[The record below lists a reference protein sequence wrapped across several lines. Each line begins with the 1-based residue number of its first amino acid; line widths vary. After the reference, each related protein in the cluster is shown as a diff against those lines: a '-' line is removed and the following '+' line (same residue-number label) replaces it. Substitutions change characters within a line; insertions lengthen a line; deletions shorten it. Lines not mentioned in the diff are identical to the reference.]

1 MKELS
6 KLFVELVVMQFPGNR
21 KNPDMTYENYYRR
34 VKHAVNQLFK
44 DFEKDQEE
52 AIRKWLHMEPAFE
65 SKRLNTLREIAK
77 FFPQTEPEQRP
88 SASVLWS
95 WYEWFMEA
103 LGD

>member
-34 VKHAVNQLFK
+34 VKHAVNQMFK

-52 AIRKWLHMEPAFE
+52 AIRKWLHMEPTFE
-65 SKRLNTLREIAK
+65 SKRLNVLREVAK
-77 FFPQTEPEQRP
+77 DFPQTHPEHRP
-88 SASVLWS
+88 TARSLRDWFS
-95 WYEWFMEA
+95 WFLEV